1 LNVTADVSV
10 IASFEAN
17 TDTEVD
23 YDVVTTYN
31 LTYSA
36 GANGIVSGNLTQ
48 TVDQHNN

>member
-1 LNVTADVSV
+1 LNVIGDISVS
-10 IASFEAN
+10 ASFEA
-17 TDTEVD
+17 DAA
-23 YDVVTTYN
+23 TTYN

>member
-1 LNVTADVSV
+1 LNVTADISVSATF
-10 IASFEAN
+10 IANSA
-17 TDTEVD
+17 
-23 YDVVTTYN
+23 TTYN